1 MLDEDEFLGPFGIRS
16 VSKVHQEHPYEFW
29 VHGQPFRVAYAPA
42 ESDSGMFGGNSN
54 WRGPVWFPMNGVLIR
69 ALLNLHAFYGDQ
81 FRVECPTG
89 SGKQLT
95 LYEVAR
101 EISDRLTR
109 IFLPGPDGRRPLYG
123 GQRPFQEDPQWRDLL
138 IFPEY
143 VHGDNGAALGASH
156 QTGWTG
162 LAAVFPHLFAVLRPE
177 NVQAGSLWPHTGG
190 DAAGGTGPSGP
201 PTSPA

>member
-1 MLDEDEFLGPFGIRS
+1 MAMPQRAIRTDDSHDSPARTGPTPSRRARARMLVVEDHDDTREALAVLLKTEG
-16 VSKVHQEHPYEFW
+16 YETT
-29 VHGQPFRVAYAPA
+29 VASDGEAGLASARASQPDVAIG
-42 ESDSGMFGGNSN
+42 E
-54 WRGPVWFPMNGVLIR
+54 
-69 ALLNLHAFYGDQ
+69 
-81 FRVECPTG
+81 
-89 SGKQLT
+89 
-95 LYEVAR
+95 
-101 EISDRLTR
+101 

-190 DAAGGTGPSGP
+190 DAAGGTDPSGP